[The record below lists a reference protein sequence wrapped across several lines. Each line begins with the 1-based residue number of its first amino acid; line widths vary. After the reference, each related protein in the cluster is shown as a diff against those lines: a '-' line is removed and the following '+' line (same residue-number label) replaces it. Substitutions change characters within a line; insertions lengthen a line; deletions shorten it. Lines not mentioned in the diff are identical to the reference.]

1 MGVFQCVLRGQGKA
15 MQGWKEKAHLL
26 PGVYMYIYKSLL
38 YFLIF
43 YLFIWL
49 CWILAVAYG
58 IFPDQGSNRG
68 APRWDHRVLAI
79 GPPGKSPLSHI

>member
-1 MGVFQCVLRGQGKA
+1 MSGSVPVGLMGAGQGNA
-15 MQGWKEKAHLL
+15 RWKEKAHLL

-49 CWILAVAYG
+49 C
-58 IFPDQGSNRG
+58 
-68 APRWDHRVLAI
+68 
-79 GPPGKSPLSHI
+79 